1 MEYRTKDLGEAGALV
16 TKNVKLLRLESQGE
30 FYWFVFEN
38 RDAKK
43 ISDGY
48 WNGDLLVPAKLYS
61 ESLRSLKD
69 RLFAQ
74 R

>member
-1 MEYRTKDLGEAGALV
+1 MEYKTKDLGEAGALL

-30 FYWFVFEN
+30 FYLFVFEGSGI
-38 RDAKK
+38 KK
-43 ISDGY
+43 IADDY
-48 WNGDLLVPAKLYS
+48 WSGDLLVSAKLYND
-61 ESLRSLKD
+61 SLRSLKD

>member
-1 MEYRTKDLGEAGALV
+1 MEYKTKDLGEAGALV
-16 TKNVKLLRLESQGE
+16 TKNVKLLRLENHGE

-38 RDAKK
+38 TGTEK
-43 ISDGY
+43 IANDY
-48 WNGDLLVPAKLYS
+48 WNGDLLVPAKLYND
-61 ESLRSLKD
+61 SLRSLKD

>member
-1 MEYRTKDLGEAGALV
+1 MEYKTKDLGEAGALL

-30 FYWFVFEN
+30 FYWFVFEGGGI
-38 RDAKK
+38 KK
-43 ISDGY
+43 ISDDY
-48 WNGDLLVPAKLYS
+48 WSGDLLVSAKLYND
-61 ESLRSLKD
+61 SLRSLKD

>member
-16 TKNVKLLRLESQGE
+16 TKNVKLLRLENQGE
-30 FYWFVFEN
+30 FYWFVFEGSN
-38 RDAKK
+38 VKK
-43 ISDGY
+43 IADEY
-48 WNGDLLVPAKLYS
+48 WNGDLIVPAKIYNDS
-61 ESLRSLKD
+61 IRSLKD

>member
-1 MEYRTKDLGEAGALV
+1 MEFRTKDLGEAGALV
-16 TKNVKLLRLESQGE
+16 TKNVRLLRLENQGE

-38 RDAKK
+38 TGAEK
-43 ISDGY
+43 IADDY
-48 WNGDLLVPAKLYS
+48 WNGDLLVPAKLYND
-61 ESLRSLKD
+61 SLRSLKD